1 METLMLGKRIKYERK
16 GIAYKKNININY
28 FDENEKQNKNH
39 IITWC
44 EADEFPIFSEDK
56 RRSQSKKYKRIGRHL
71 VLTGEVYD
79 LHNSPNLKACE
90 GCDRNISK
98 KKGTKECLIYIEN
111 EISRKIEKRKE
122 DEFIKPYE
130 TLNNI
135 LKKNIWLRNYTKDE
149 KNEEIYNKKIELID
163 NMIRADENFVEL
175 IKNSIFE
182 DRDTIFRVNRFYL
195 LIDVMKNKSGIN
207 EKGKRTYFYNIVW
220 KIRNSNIES
229 DREEIIFLAN
239 HECSNEN
246 EFKIILRS
254 IIVGLLILNKK
265 SDIILGINEKLCNL
279 IFEFIN
285 NFSNRRKIDS
295 DYYLELLFIEN
306 FLENN
311 EISLTDADENSY
323 NKIKDIRAEMR
334 KMLKD
339 KAVVNKIKHSFEIL
353 DEALLTNEYNLI
365 WNNRIITGGYRACN
379 RINFSQR
386 QCGDKDTIDRSYRI
400 KNILKER
407 PTYKTL
413 YKRNTNKID
422 TPKCIRCGNKEDE
435 DWEHIWICEDNE
447 FSIDEIIQ
455 ESPYRLEKKLAT
467 LNKDKEIKILRD
479 HLCNFLTIIESPSV
493 ILRGKNRKWELIRG
507 IYNNKF
513 NELSD
518 SKEDRMVIKKL
529 WTYTY
534 EEIKKRL
541 WIPRCEEIKRLEEK
555 EQIKKSDLRKKK
567 IMMHET
573 QENILEIDLENDKIK
588 KTEENIEKARKNNTK
603 KQINI
608 VTLGKLAGAVTDGI
622 NIERTWDTT
631 FKLPNY

>member
-1 METLMLGKRIKYERK
+1 MSTRYIWIFLHHICTIRKNNKRSKLLEKGLNTKGRVPKWFKDIETKLLEDKDGKIRKIKNEYI

-111 EISRKIEKRKE
+111 EISRKIE

-135 LKKNIWLRNYTKDE
+135 LKKNMWLRNYTKDE

-195 LIDVMKNKSGIN
+195 LIDMMKNKSGIN

-265 SDIILGINEKLCNL
+265 SDIILGINEKVC
-279 IFEFIN
+279 N

-339 KAVVNKIKHSFEIL
+339 KAVVNKIKHSFKIL

-365 WNNRIITGGYRACN
+365 WNNRIITGGYRAW
-379 RINFSQR
+379 
-386 QCGDKDTIDRSYRI
+386 Y
-400 KNILKER
+400 
-407 PTYKTL
+407 
-413 YKRNTNKID
+413 

-455 ESPYRLEKKLAT
+455 ESPYHLEKELAT

-573 QENILEIDLENDKIK
+573 QEDILEIDLENDKIK
-588 KTEENIEKARKNNTK
+588 KTEENIEK
-603 KQINI
+603 
-608 VTLGKLAGAVTDGI
+608 L
-622 NIERTWDTT
+622 
-631 FKLPNY
+631 